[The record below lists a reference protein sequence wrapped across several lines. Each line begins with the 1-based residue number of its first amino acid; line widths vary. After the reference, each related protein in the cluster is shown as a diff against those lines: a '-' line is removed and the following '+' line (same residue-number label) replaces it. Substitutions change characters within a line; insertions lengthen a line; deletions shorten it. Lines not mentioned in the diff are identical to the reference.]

1 MNNFCFHCEASRH
14 GVRWGP
20 LSMWVQVWV
29 SVCTG
34 AGSTASTARAT
45 KGRQE
50 TAWDKKRAKSQKCK
64 GIALHLG
71 ADPKGAKN
79 TRANKDNRGEEKYV
93 LTETCKTDF

>member
-1 MNNFCFHCEASRH
+1 MC
-14 GVRWGP
+14 VRG
-20 LSMWVQVWV
+20 Q
-29 SVCTG
+29 G
-34 AGSTASTARAT
+34 AQRQQQGQQKA
-45 KGRQE
+45 GQE

-79 TRANKDNRGEEKYV
+79 MRANKDNRGEEKYV